1 MNKHT
6 LSNFY
11 TIFLINLPFL
21 LLKVKVLVAQL
32 FLILCAPMDCSWSGS
47 SVHGILQ
54 ERSRSELPFP
64 PLGDLLVPGIE
75 PGSSALQADCLPSEP
90 SRKPKYFMF
99 QSLVINSWS
108 KSLFQK
114 YCHMIRNGSEEINRE
129 NESWDE
135 SQIPNPYLLV
145 PYHPP
150 LSFSAYLIIFSPLS
164 CCLPSSIIYLP
175 CLFWPRWEPED
186 LILSTE
192 WADRMMEGWGCCR
205 VVVKHASRDDQ
216 CTQEYCWK
224 VRLRTI
230 AREISIPD
238 SSSIGQGSATS
249 RPRTSTSCQISGG
262 FRLEISANKCN
273 VLESSRNHL
282 PKLGLCKKLSSV
294 KPVPGAKKWGTAS
307 G

>member
-32 FLILCAPMDCSWSGS
+32 FLILCDPMDCSWSGS

-64 PLGDLLVPGIE
+64 PLGDLLDPGIK

-129 NESWDE
+129 MKVEMKVR
-135 SQIPNPYLLV
+135 SQIHIFWYLITHLSLSLHIWLSHLWAAV
-145 PYHPP
+145 SLL
-150 LSFSAYLIIFSPLS
+150 LSFICPACSGPDGNQKIWSWAQSGLIGWWRGGDAAEWWWNMLLGMTSAPKSTAGRYV
-164 CCLPSSIIYLP
+164 
-175 CLFWPRWEPED
+175 WE
-186 LILSTE
+186 LL
-192 WADRMMEGWGCCR
+192 
-205 VVVKHASRDDQ
+205 
-216 CTQEYCWK
+216 QE
-224 VRLRTI
+224 RLAFLT
-230 AREISIPD
+230 P
-238 SSSIGQGSATS
+238 
-249 RPRTSTSCQISGG
+249 
-262 FRLEISANKCN
+262 
-273 VLESSRNHL
+273 VL
-282 PKLGLCKKLSSV
+282 
-294 KPVPGAKKWGTAS
+294 
-307 G
+307 